1 MVCDRFVVM
10 SHGTKMFEAKKEDT
24 TIEEVTDHVIRT

>member
-1 MVCDRFVVM
+1 MVCDSFVVM
-10 SHGTKMFEAKKEDT
+10 SHGTEVFEASKADT